1 MLRDCVDKR
10 VAIVMMT
17 KASPRRFNLA
27 VMKGTVRSRGA
38 SLILERGPRWRSL
51 TLDED
56 LLERFRPPPTFMRH
70 MFHDAELI
78 LIVGVSRLPTDA
90 DCVIP
95 FWLDPGEPSRN

>member
-17 KASPRRFNLA
+17 RTSSRRFNLA
-27 VMKGTVRSRGA
+27 VMTGTVRSSGA

-56 LLERFRPPPTFMRH
+56 LLERFRPPPRFMRH
-70 MFHDAELI
+70 MFHGAELI
-78 LIVGVSRLPTDA
+78 LVVGVSRLPTDA
-90 DCVIP
+90 DFVVP
-95 FWLDPGEPSRN
+95 FWLDAGEPSRN